1 MKLIFKS
8 QKRKS
13 IIRPAKLKFIFPV
26 KLNTRQSV
34 KKVSMKNLTWP
45 QASIRFPKLNP
56 FEDNDRDGKLNMFDC
71 RPFDKKR
78 HSEALRKRRPPMLKK
93 VFFPN
98 EGEHPIYGN
107 WKNAEENIK
116 KKFGADNVL
125 EMQAREIEKAGQHGQ
140 VKDFA
145 LDYPELTPEE
155 KAAEIIQEKLER
167 DNEKQLRKSILE
179 KTRNDQTLTQ
189 EESKM
194 RHQMAKEMKKEDKEW
209 EKHKKTDEYKNK
221 IEEIA
226 RRNIEEVNIESIE
239 TKDED

>member
-1 MKLIFKS
+1 MF
-8 QKRKS
+8 
-13 IIRPAKLKFIFPV
+13 KLKFKQSKKPVKLSFFNPV
-26 KLNTRQSV
+26 KLNTSKSV
-34 KKVSMKNLTWP
+34 KKVPLKNLTWP
-45 QASIRFPKLNP
+45 QASLRFPRMNP
-56 FEDNDRDGKLNMFDC
+56 FGDKDRDGKLNMFDC
-71 RPFDKKR
+71 RPFDKRR

-167 DNEKQLRKSILE
+167 DNEKQLRKSIVE
-179 KTRNDQTLTQ
+179 KTRNDQKLTR
-189 EESKM
+189 EESKI
-194 RHQMAKEMKKEDKEW
+194 RHQMVKENKKEDEEW

-221 IEEIA
+221 MEEIT
-226 RRNIEEVNIESIE
+226 RRKMEDVNIEI
-239 TKDED
+239 KDED